1 MSQNKEKNMKNQ
13 LHTVLS
19 GVLLLLMSMYS
30 YALSDRELQEKENMK
45 MLAAMGLPLPGSGI
59 HVVPRASLDLS
70 EEALKK
76 GAEEEEQMKT
86 RGYIP
91 SYTEYPKELLNFHLK
106 VKEIKEGELL
116 PDTSTKLRRTVA
128 EIKLG
133 FKPKGFDN
141 ALVNA
146 FSGDITLIAAVPQGG
161 FHDEKGGWSGVA
173 QFFMEKHIGTCSYGV
188 MNVKVSQTAAQLAEE
203 SITYDV
209 NNKPTLS
216 RIEGSEHSGFLYT
229 LEWYD
234 NENFH
239 ELECANMKYSKELTD
254 QVLNL
259 AKIIDNSN

>member
-1 MSQNKEKNMKNQ
+1 MKNK
-13 LHTVLS
+13 LTLNVTA
-19 GVLLLLMSMYS
+19 LLFLLIPLCSF
-30 YALSDRELQEKENMK
+30 ALSDRELQEQENMK

-59 HVVPRASLDLS
+59 HIVPRASLDLS
-70 EEALKK
+70 EEALRK
-76 GAEEEEQMKT
+76 GAKEEEEMKE

-91 SYTEYPKELLNFHLK
+91 SYTERPKELLNFHLK
-106 VKEIKEGELL
+106 VNEIKEGESL

-141 ALVNA
+141 ALVN
-146 FSGDITLIAAVPQGG
+146 SGDITLIAAVPQGG

-173 QFFMEKHIGTCSYGV
+173 QFFMEKNIGTCSYGV

-216 RIEGSEHSGFLYT
+216 RVEGSDHSGFLYT

-239 ELECANMKYSKELTD
+239 ELECANMKYSKEITE

-259 AKIIDNSN
+259 AKMIDNRK